1 MFLSPIDI
9 LPGIRAVF
17 AVRGRRGR
25 RRRRGDLV
33 VEGWRFGVWLFL
45 FEGGDFPPP
54 FFDRWTQIHML
65 YTPLRIY
72 MPSLTLP
79 YSKKRFGL
87 RFRHI
92 CLYSTRM
99 FVLHIFAC
107 NRVTYKYMLHICEFV
122 YPCMSRHLTPN
133 LADYFNLIVSVVFFN
148 HCNYAILKGGR
159 DS

>member
-17 AVRGRRGR
+17 AVRGWRGR
-25 RRRRGDLV
+25 RRRRGDLGV
-33 VEGWRFGVWLFL
+33 VGWRFWIWLF
-45 FEGGDFPPP
+45 FVRRGWFPTP

-79 YSKKRFGL
+79 HSRKRFRL
-87 RFRHI
+87 RIRHK

-99 FVLHIFAC
+99 FVLHLFVC
-107 NRVTYKYMLHICEFV
+107 NRVAYKYMLHICEFV
-122 YPCMSRHLTPN
+122 YTYMSRHPTLY
-133 LADYFNLIVSVVFFN
+133 LADSFNLIISVVFFN
-148 HCNYAILKGGR
+148 HL
-159 DS
+159 